1 MIKGKMPDVKK
12 LLEKGK
18 LTGWELGRL
27 ILMDN
32 VEHDHGRPV
41 ILAKEDVRAIKRR
54 LEQLDP
60 KEARDFNRLQNLY
73 QVICYTIQEGVIEG
87 LEAAESLNTA
97 TDLLKKFHL
106 EDTIRKILMFK
117 LPAIVTKKQYE
128 ELRAK
133 EREFKLSQLKSMRG
147 VLENLIHELAPE
159 EAVERW
165 ENPKEGETDFLYLTD
180 FLADSPEEKDR
191 AIVKE
196 AAEWLIRLIREGTI
210 QPVLLPEKAVKKL
223 KKAQD
228 ERENREA
235 LIEDGEEP
243 PDIKRDVAKFIKEE
257 ARQRAEY
264 EEGRAKMTE
273 DKREAIIKILE
284 GVADHSILLGWGYT
298 DKEDDLLE
306 FSYCTGREVYEAG
319 VKKWMNFVDTYKGNY
334 EPGSQAR
341 EDFHS
346 MVGVAILED
355 PPEYVLDERGYF
367 NDAASRALGEISEW
381 AFFDEKLRDMGDSFR
396 ETLKRHHNF
405 SRMKIKKFLSIKMIL
420 EAVSAAVGVDFT
432 EDLERTER
440 RIQLRIDLYNSF
452 TQPMEKKGEGGY
464 SYDPPHYLGLPKLK
478 ALKIGKLK
486 PTASSIQYYK
496 ERMAISLGEGWYE
509 TAIKTVEYETDE
521 GSLAEEVA
529 TDLTILNALDEH
541 KKRGGHH
548 GRDK

>member
-1 MIKGKMPDVKK
+1 
-12 LLEKGK
+12 
-18 LTGWELGRL
+18 
-27 ILMDN
+27 
-32 VEHDHGRPV
+32 
-41 ILAKEDVRAIKRR
+41 
-54 LEQLDP
+54 
-60 KEARDFNRLQNLY
+60 
-73 QVICYTIQEGVIEG
+73 
-87 LEAAESLNTA
+87 
-97 TDLLKKFHL
+97 
-106 EDTIRKILMFK
+106 
-117 LPAIVTKKQYE
+117 
-128 ELRAK
+128 
-133 EREFKLSQLKSMRG
+133 MRG

-196 AAEWLIRLIREGTI
+196 AAEELIRLIREGTI
-210 QPVLLPEKAVKKL
+210 QPVLLLEKAIKKL

-228 ERENREA
+228 NQENQESKV
-235 LIEDGEEP
+235 EQGEEEA
-243 PDIKRDVAKFIKEE
+243 PDFSKIRAVYKREE
-257 ARQRAEY
+257 AKHRASY
-264 EEGRAKMTE
+264 EEAKAKMTE
-273 DKREAIIKILE
+273 EKKEAIIKILE

-298 DKEDDLLE
+298 DKEDDLLD
-306 FSYCTGREVYEAG
+306 FSFCTGREVYGAG
-319 VKKWMNFVDTYKGNY
+319 VKSWMKFVDTFKGNY
-334 EPGSQAR
+334 VPEASAR
-341 EDFHS
+341 ADGIVQS
-346 MVGVAILED
+346 MIGVAVIQD
-355 PPEYVLDERGYF
+355 PPAFVVDKRGYF
-367 NDAASRALGEISEW
+367 KDAASQALGEISEW
-381 AFFDEKLRDMGDSFR
+381 AFFNEKLRDMGDSFR

-432 EDLERTER
+432 EDLDRAEQ
-440 RIQLRIDLYNSF
+440 RIQVRIDLYNGL
-452 TQPMEKKGEGGY
+452 TQPREKKGAGGY
-464 SYDPPHYLGLPKLK
+464 SYEPPHYLGLPKLK